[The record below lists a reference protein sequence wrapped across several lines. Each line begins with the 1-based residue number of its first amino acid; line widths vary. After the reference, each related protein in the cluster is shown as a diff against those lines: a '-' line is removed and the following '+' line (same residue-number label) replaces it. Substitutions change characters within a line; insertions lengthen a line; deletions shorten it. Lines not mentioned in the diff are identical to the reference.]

1 MSYIAES
8 QAAGRHVLPDL
19 VRAFAVLGIVLVNV
33 AYLAY
38 PGAVTYHAGGLNSTL
53 DYSAY
58 FGVNALATFKSYTLF
73 SPMFGVG
80 LAYQMQSAERRNI
93 PLGRRYSRRL
103 IGLFILGVL
112 HVTFAFT
119 GDILII
125 YAVLGALLYLFKN
138 KPVKSL
144 LRWGIGL
151 IILQILIVL
160 SFAGILYLGETFA
173 PEDMAKAVAES
184 DAGLAEY
191 FAVYGKGSLPEIMV
205 FRWKD
210 WLGYLAFGG
219 TMQIPGILAFFL
231 LGLAMV
237 KSGIISDPSAE
248 IWSKARRFAF
258 PVGIVISL
266 IAACV
271 AISTE
276 ISISSGAAMGFVLL
290 LIGSPFATFGYMGWL
305 AKWAARPDSALKI
318 FIARGGTATLTAYL
332 MQSIILSLI
341 FCGYGFGLYGKIGA
355 AGCIAIAAATGIFSL
370 CFASLWRAKFARGP
384 FEYLLRSFT
393 YWGTAR

>member
-1 MSYIAES
+1 MSYLEES

-38 PGAVTYHAGGLNSTL
+38 PGAVTYHAGGLNNTL

-73 SPMFGVG
+73 SLMFGVG

-93 PLGRRYSRRL
+93 ALGRRYSRRL

>member
-1 MSYIAES
+1 MSYIEES

-73 SPMFGVG
+73 SLMFGVG

-93 PLGRRYSRRL
+93 ALGRRYSRRL
-103 IGLFILGVL
+103 IGLFTLGVL

-151 IILQILIVL
+151 LIFQVL
-160 SFAGILYLGETFA
+160 LVLCFAAMLYAGEIFA
-173 PEDMAKAVAES
+173 PEGMARGAAEM
-184 DAGLAEY
+184 DAGLPEY
-191 FAVYGKGSLPEIMV
+191 FAVYGGGSLPEVMAY
-205 FRWKD
+205 RWKD

-248 IWSKARRFAF
+248 IWSKARRIAF
-258 PVGIVISL
+258 PIGLFISL
-266 IAACV
+266 VAACIT
-271 AISTE
+271 ISVDNQ
-276 ISISSGAAMGFVLL
+276 ISSGATMGLVLL

-305 AKWAARPDSALKI
+305 AKWAAGPDSALKT

-341 FCGYGFGLYGKIGA
+341 FCGYGLGLYGKIGA

-370 CFASLWRAKFARGP
+370 CFVSLWRAKFARGP